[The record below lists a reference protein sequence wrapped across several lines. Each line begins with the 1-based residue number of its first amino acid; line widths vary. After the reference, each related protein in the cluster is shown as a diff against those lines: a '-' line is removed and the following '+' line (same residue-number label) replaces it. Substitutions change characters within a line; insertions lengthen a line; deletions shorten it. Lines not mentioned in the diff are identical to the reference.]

1 MSSVNRTDLLT
12 QHEQETDE
20 IELDGEDLES
30 QQKATNEAD

>member
-12 QHEQETDE
+12 QQEQETDE

>member
-1 MSSVNRTDLLT
+1 MSSVNHTDLLT
-12 QHEQETDE
+12 QQEQETDE

>member
-12 QHEQETDE
+12 QQEQETDE

-30 QQKATNEAD
+30 